1 MLTLNGCSNSKVKI
15 ESEIEDECLDECLE
29 NHLDTD
35 SLKIETLSDD
45 SKYIKDASLFY
56 SIRERFLNNN
66 SIINFENIELD
77 NSSFETL
84 KNNSNYLYLFD
95 NDKIKNHITY
105 FMTVVSA
112 TDVVKENQ
120 ERKIYEEDE
129 DSVSINLGYVNNGDK
144 KYTLSISSELAE
156 SERVD
161 EDFLTNTIDYSK
173 YIYIDKIGN
182 NRFYVI
188 EQYNLSSIEKNDLD
202 KISIDIQLK
211 YNLYKDMLTKE
222 NYSCDGYEANITLNN
237 GEDSLQGN
245 LTETQFDKLSN
256 LLTQAAKEE
265 KTVKE
270 FLEENEE
277 LMGELY
283 GGEYQKFIE
292 ITKTIEYIK
301 K

>member
-1 MLTLNGCSNSKVKI
+1 MLALNGCSNSKIKI
-15 ESEIEDECLDECLE
+15 ESEIGDECLE

-35 SLKIETLSDD
+35 RLKIETLSDD

-66 SIINFENIELD
+66 SIMSFENIELD
-77 NSSFETL
+77 NSSFKTL

-105 FMTVVSA
+105 FMTVVST

-120 ERKIYEEDE
+120 ERKIYEEDK

-144 KYTLSISSELAE
+144 KYTLSISSELAD
-156 SERVD
+156 SETV
-161 EDFLTNTIDYSK
+161 EEAFLNNTIDYSK

-211 YNLYKDMLTKE
+211 YNLYKDILTKE
-222 NYSCDGYEANITLNN
+222 NYSCDGYEANIILNN
-237 GEDSLQGN
+237 DEDSLQGN
-245 LTETQFDKLSN
+245 LIETQFNKLSN
-256 LLTQAAKEE
+256 LLTEAAKKE

-270 FLEENEE
+270 SLEENEE
-277 LMGELY
+277 LMVELY
-283 GGEYQKFIE
+283 GEEYQKFIE